1 MVEKE
6 GERRKKKEEMREKKA
21 YSEISDDDGPAVGV
35 ENVLSLGILA
45 EVDSL
50 TTGSGGVHGV
60 DALYPI

>member
-1 MVEKE
+1 MN
-6 GERRKKKEEMREKKA
+6 EEMREKKA